1 VRRPL
6 DIMDSLVTIQT
17 TADPA
22 MFPLL
27 RKMAAAAA
35 RSFGA
40 SMLEAADVELSIG
53 EALANVYLHAYGRRP
68 GPVAITIDFDGAA
81 MSLAVRDEGQGK
93 PETIRVGRGLSLL
106 QELTDGVDLV
116 AAPDGH
122 GAVLQITRRLG

>member
-1 VRRPL
+1 
-6 DIMDSLVTIQT
+6 MDPLVTIQT

-22 MFPLL
+22 LFPLL

-53 EALANVYLHAYGRRP
+53 EALANVYLHAYGRHP
-68 GPVAITIDFDGAA
+68 GPVAITIDFDGVA
-81 MSLAVRDEGQGK
+81 MSLAVRDEGRGK
-93 PETIRVGRGLSLL
+93 PDTVQAGRGLSLL
-106 QELTDGVDLV
+106 QELTDGVDLL
-116 AAPDGH
+116 AGPEGR